1 MQTAPT
7 RAHRET
13 WHHFLLLADS
23 WRRSLI
29 WMTSS
34 RRCTS
39 SPLFQSCITC
49 WWSWTRFTLCSASSA
64 TTTLISWISHDFRV
78 NHQRSYIIVMHSLV
92 DYNNLIII
100 TNIIIV
106 MLSLVIV
113 LGVNGPLI
121 VGLIISLLNLL
132 LRTIRHGQY

>member
-1 MQTAPT
+1 
-7 RAHRET
+7 
-13 WHHFLLLADS
+13 
-23 WRRSLI
+23 
-29 WMTSS
+29 
-34 RRCTS
+34 
-39 SPLFQSCITC
+39 
-49 WWSWTRFTLCSASSA
+49 
-64 TTTLISWISHDFRV
+64 
-78 NHQRSYIIVMHSLV
+78 MHSLV